1 MLWWKQVTLECETSN
16 SNPASSLQW
25 VATRFLLLYRLMV
38 MTRSRHI
45 GLCEYF
51 DSYLNS
57 DQVHRLRIP
66 PFPLICIFYFTFS
79 LLRFWSNILSA
90 LLQNWHSK
98 PESIVCLAMFR
109 FTSIQRSRQLL
120 DALTSKQT
128 ESSLIINPPSSFFV
142 LQNCPKWGQL
152 ICRAAKSLKYFFCFC
167 QTRSAGT
174 MS

>member
-25 VATRFLLLYRLMV
+25 VATCFLLLYRLIM
-38 MTRSRHI
+38 MTRSHHI

-57 DQVHRLRIP
+57 DQVQRLEIP
-66 PFPLICIFYFTFS
+66 PCPLLCIFDFTFS
-79 LLRFWSNILSA
+79 LLRFWSNISSA
-90 LLQNWHSK
+90 LLQNWLSTS
-98 PESIVCLAMFR
+98 ESFVRLAMFQST
-109 FTSIQRSRQLL
+109 FVQRSRQLL
-120 DALTSKQT
+120 DSLTSKQT
-128 ESSLIINPPSSFFV
+128 ELSLIINPPSSFFV

>member
-25 VATRFLLLYRLMV
+25 VATPFLLLYRLMS
-38 MTRSRHI
+38 MTWSHHI

-57 DQVHRLRIP
+57 DRVHRLRIP
-66 PFPLICIFYFTFS
+66 PFPLHYIFDITFS
-79 LLRFWSNILSA
+79 LLQFWSNVLSA
-90 LLQNWHSK
+90 LLWISRTFGNVS
-98 PESIVCLAMFR
+98 V
-109 FTSIQRSRQLL
+109 SIQTSRQLL

-128 ESSLIINPPSSFFV
+128 ELSLIINPPSSFFV

>member
-25 VATRFLLLYRLMV
+25 VATPFLLLYRLMS
-38 MTRSRHI
+38 MTWSHHI

-57 DQVHRLRIP
+57 DRVLRLRSSLSSTLHFWYHIVTSSV
-66 PFPLICIFYFTFS
+66 LIK
-79 LLRFWSNILSA
+79 R
-90 LLQNWHSK
+90 
-98 PESIVCLAMFR
+98 IVSPAPKLTLNTWINRAFGNVSV
-109 FTSIQRSRQLL
+109 SIQTSRQLL

-128 ESSLIINPPSSFFV
+128 ELSLIINPPSSFFV

-152 ICRAAKSLKYFFCFC
+152 ICRAAKSLKYFFCFR